1 MLFKSIHLR
10 SSNLVCCRLVW
21 RYLSVAAAEHGILHH
36 NLFTDCRENRVI
48 KLLDPP
54 PKNVSVRNLVTAT
67 RPVNSSLRSFAH
79 YNNSAISNT
88 HLPRVQLGYFSTTSA
103 NDCCPSGH
111 DHLVT
116 PVFLRAQNFG
126 DKVAVV
132 SQHGQYTYNDILNY
146 SAKLVQEISK
156 FVKVQSKKGDNFN
169 PRIAFLCENDLSYV
183 VTQWA
188 VLMAGCVAV
197 PLCKQHPT
205 SELKYFVED
214 SGASLIIG
222 TAEYSDK
229 VQPIAEQ
236 LGVPLMV
243 LTTDDYTGEAEDAS
257 EWLLGKNSETF
268 GIKTFLTNRN
278 LQFIFE
284 WFTIYVSHDT

>member
-10 SSNLVCCRLVW
+10 SSNLVCCRLVR
-21 RYLSVAAAEHGILHH
+21 RYLSVAAAEHGILYH

-48 KLLDPP
+48 KILDPIP
-54 PKNVSVRNLVTAT
+54 KAKNVNVRNFVTAR
-67 RPVNSSLRSFAH
+67 RPVTSTLRSFAN

-88 HLPRVQLGYFSTTSA
+88 HLPRVQLGHFSTTSA
-103 NDCCPSGH
+103 SDCCPSGH

-116 PVFLRAQNFG
+116 PVFLRAQDFG

-188 VLMAGCVAV
+188 VFMAGCVAV

-236 LGVPLMV
+236 LDVPLMV

-257 EWLLGKNSETF
+257 EWLLGKFDYWNS
-268 GIKTFLTNRN
+268 
-278 LQFIFE
+278 
-284 WFTIYVSHDT
+284 